1 MMTDTHID
9 EQLRLL
15 QQQMVVVGE
24 TIESLQLETRAAIDA
39 VHLEIEVLRRCLRL
53 VHPDMAE
60 SFAAVRTETIHTTDP
75 ETPHPAS
82 EDT

>member
-1 MMTDTHID
+1 MMKDMHID
-9 EQLRLL
+9 EQVRLL

-24 TIESLQLETRAAIDA
+24 AIESLQLETRAAIDA
-39 VHLEIEVLRRCLRL
+39 VHLEIEVLRRCLYL

-60 SFAAVRTETIHTTDP
+60 SFAAMRTETLHTTDP
-75 ETPHPAS
+75 ETPYPAS

>member
-1 MMTDTHID
+1 MMKDTYID

-24 TIESLQLETRAAIDA
+24 TLESLQLETRAAIDA
-39 VHLEIEVLRRCLRL
+39 VHLEIEVLRRCLHL
-53 VHPDMAE
+53 VHPDMAA
-60 SFAAVRTETIHTTDP
+60 SFAAVRTEVIHTMDP

-82 EDT
+82 DDT